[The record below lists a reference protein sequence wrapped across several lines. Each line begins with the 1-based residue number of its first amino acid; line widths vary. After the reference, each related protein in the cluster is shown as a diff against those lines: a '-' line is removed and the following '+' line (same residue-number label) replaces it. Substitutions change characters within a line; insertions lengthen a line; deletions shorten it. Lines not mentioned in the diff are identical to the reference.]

1 MERQIR
7 VVGVGGSL
15 GVPSRSLA
23 ALKIALGGAETAGAL
38 TQLFDIRT
46 LDVPVYDPALEPPMH
61 IREFA
66 DEVHCAHGLLWS
78 SPLYHGTISGA
89 FKNVLDWLEILS
101 DRDPP
106 YLTNKI
112 IGLISVAGGV
122 QGLQAVITM
131 EFVVRS
137 LRGWAVPMVMPIA
150 RAWQV
155 FDEAVRRKDPA
166 IEQRLRALGAEMVR
180 AGPVRGIGELR
191 L

>member
-1 MERQIR
+1 M
-7 VVGVGGSL
+7 
-15 GVPSRSLA
+15 
-23 ALKIALGGAETAGAL
+23 
-38 TQLFDIRT
+38 
-46 LDVPVYDPALEPPMH
+46 
-61 IREFA
+61 
-66 DEVHCAHGLLWS
+66 
-78 SPLYHGTISGA
+78 
-89 FKNVLDWLEILS
+89 LDWLEILS

-112 IGLISVAGGV
+112 MGLISVAGGV

-166 IEQRLRALGAEMVR
+166 IEQRLRALGAEVVR
-180 AGPVRGIGELR
+180 AAHQFGVPGSCDYDDVGVVAGWTAQI
-191 L
+191 